1 MAGLVQSRHPD
12 NNDILEVLDLVRTS
26 LKKRQPRIVVHG
38 DIMLDEY
45 LHGDVERISPEAPI
59 PVLAGKSHIYRPGG
73 AANVAANLA
82 SLGAWVDLSGLV
94 GADDA
99 ALQLRQILDTSSV
112 NTSNMIA
119 VPERRTTRKLRV
131 VAGTQQIVR
140 IDFEDTGCP
149 DHTIEQ
155 QQIET
160 TRRLVA
166 EADVLIISDYDKGA
180 CGEGVLSQI
189 IGYARSRG
197 VPVLCDPKGR
207 NYSKYA
213 GASIITPN
221 RKEAIAASDG
231 QLTAP
236 GEQGLA
242 EPQPGE
248 PALAAHGLRR
258 ALGLD
263 ACLVTLGPDG
273 MFLSETDKD
282 HEIGAFSHDVAD
294 VTGAGDCVIAGLGVA
309 LACGLPYL
317 SSCIFANAVA
327 SISVSKAGSV
337 AVSLDEVID
346 KYADSERW
354 SASKLVP
361 RDQIETEA
369 GRLKE
374 AGRSIV
380 FTNGCF
386 DILHAGHVQNL
397 KRCAE
402 LGSAVIVG
410 LNSDDSVRALKGKGR
425 PINPARDRAA
435 VLLALEA
442 VDAVVI
448 FEEDTPEALISAIRP
463 DILVKGADYHDKDVV
478 GRAFVESYGGRV
490 ELVEFQNDI
499 STTAILE
506 KLWEMEK

>member
-1 MAGLVQSRHPD
+1 MADLVQSRHPE
-12 NNDILEVLDLVRTS
+12 NKDILEVLDLVRTS
-26 LKKRQPRIVVHG
+26 LKTRQPRIVVHG
-38 DIMLDEY
+38 DMMLDEY
-45 LHGDVERISPEAPI
+45 LHGSVERISPEAPI
-59 PVLAGKSHIYRPGG
+59 PVLAGKSHLYRPGG

-82 SLGAWVDLSGLV
+82 SLGARVDLSGLV
-94 GADDA
+94 GTDAA
-99 ALQLRQILDTSSV
+99 ALQLRQILDASSV
-112 NTSNMIA
+112 NTSHMIA
-119 VPERRTTRKLRV
+119 APERRTTRKLRV

-140 IDFEDTGCP
+140 IDFEDIGCP
-149 DHTIEQ
+149 DHSIEQ

-160 TRRLVA
+160 TNRLVA

-180 CGEGVLSQI
+180 CGERVLSQI
-189 IGYARSRG
+189 IGFARSRG

-207 NYSKYA
+207 NYGKYA

-221 RKEAIAASDG
+221 RKEAIAASDNQFPTIG
-231 QLTAP
+231 DHQLSA
-236 GEQGLA
+236 
-242 EPQPGE
+242 
-248 PALAAHGLRR
+248 PALAAHGLRS
-258 ALGLD
+258 ALQLD

-273 MFLSETDKD
+273 MFLSEADKD
-282 HEIGAFSHDVAD
+282 HEISAFSHDVAD

-309 LACGLPYL
+309 LACGMPYL

-337 AVSLDEVID
+337 VVSLDEVID
-346 KYADSERW
+346 KYAEPGRW

-361 RDQIETEA
+361 RDQIEIEA
-369 GRLKE
+369 SRLKK

-386 DILHAGHVQNL
+386 DILHAGHVENL

-410 LNSDDSVRALKGKGR
+410 LNSDESVRVLKGNGR
-425 PINPARDRAA
+425 PVNPAKDRAA

-448 FEEDTPEALISAIRP
+448 FEEDTPEELISAIRP
-463 DILVKGADYHDKDVV
+463 DILVKGADYHDREVV
-478 GRAFVESYGGRV
+478 GRTFVESYGGRV
-490 ELVEFQNDI
+490 ELVAFQNDI

-506 KLWEMEK
+506 KMEELKR